1 MKRNLYSDL
10 LEWKGSTRR
19 KPLVLYGAR
28 QVGKTWLLKE
38 FGNREYKKMVYVNCH
53 GNKLVEHL
61 FDDFDTTRILL
72 QLSAASGI
80 DIKAGETLIV
90 FDEVQE
96 AKGGLASLKYF
107 CEDAPQ
113 QHVIVAGSLLGLG
126 HNRDESFPVGKV
138 DMLNLYPMS
147 FDEYVRAK
155 GNDVLAD
162 VLLRCEW
169 PAISGLGAM
178 LEGLLREYYFVG
190 GMPEAVLNFVTN
202 GQPGKVRNVQ
212 RKILRAYENDIGKH
226 AGGETNKVRM
236 VWQSMVSQLAKEN
249 KKFIYGVVRK
259 GARSRDLENAIQ
271 WLVDAGLVYKVYRC
285 LKPVSP
291 LPFYKDPNA
300 FKLYMLDVG
309 LLGVMA
315 GATAKQILLPGQS
328 MEEYKGAMTENYVVQ
343 QAMTIPDLPLFYYS
357 KDNSTIEIDLL
368 VQASE
373 RVVPME
379 VKAEENVRSKSLAQF
394 VKVEYADRHLRGLR
408 CSMRPY
414 EDQGWM
420 ENIPL
425 YSVGGYLR
433 KI

>member
-1 MKRNLYSDL
+1 M
-10 LEWKGSTRR
+10 
-19 KPLVLYGAR
+19 LYGAR

-53 GNKLVEHL
+53 GNKSVEHL

-96 AKGGLASLKYF
+96 VKGGLASLKYF
-107 CEDAPQ
+107 CENTPE
-113 QHVIVAGSLLGLG
+113 QHVAVAGSLLGLG
-126 HNRDESFPVGKV
+126 YNRDESFPVGKV

-162 VLLRCEW
+162 TLLRCDW
-169 PAISGLGAM
+169 PTITALAAM

-202 GQPGKVRNVQ
+202 GQPGEVRNVQ
-212 RKILRAYENDIGKH
+212 RKILRAYGNDIGKH

-236 VWQSMVSQLAKEN
+236 VWQSMVSQLSKEN
-249 KKFIYGVVRK
+249 RKFIYGAVRK

-271 WLVDAGLVYKVYRC
+271 WLIDAGLVYKVNRC

-315 GATAKQILLPGQS
+315 GTTARQILLPNQN

-343 QAMTIPDLPLFYYS
+343 QAMTIPDMPLFYYS
-357 KDNSTIEIDLL
+357 KDNSTMEIDLI
-368 VQASE
+368 VQTGE
-373 RVVPME
+373 RVIPIE
-379 VKAEENVRSKSLAQF
+379 VKAEENVKSKSLSQF
-394 VKVEYADRHLRGLR
+394 VNVEFADQNMKGLR
-408 CSMRPY
+408 CSMRLY
-414 EDQGWM
+414 VDQGWM
-420 ENIPL
+420 ENVPL
-425 YSVGGYLR
+425 YNIYGYLR
-433 KI
+433 NEMMTD